1 MLHTTV
7 DQLLLGMIDNT
18 SVFIQDIDITL
29 IAQTDAF
36 AQFPD
41 GVVIQIHKKYAADA
55 GIRLVGDAPA

>member
-29 IAQTDAF
+29 IAQADAF
-36 AQFPD
+36 AQLPD
-41 GVVIQIHKKYAADA
+41 GVVIQIHEKYAADA